1 MDSTLLIGMV
11 LALIGYTVINLGLV
25 LEKKGLDSQ
34 SKILE
39 TSFSS
44 NVSNFLSNKTWL
56 LGFLGTVVGTL
67 VSYVALVFAPITVI
81 QVFLGVGLC
90 FLALFSFFLLNE
102 KLSKFE
108 LLGIG
113 IIVVG
118 VALLSSIANTFET
131 AENDLEALKSLINSE
146 ESIFFVTL
154 LTFAQIFLWF
164 TGKKKRNV
172 ITGINFGLISG
183 VSAGLAQLYM
193 KGIIGGLNDY
203 LKSPSELT
211 YLMWL
216 LLMVVFLT
224 ISFLTLQMGFQ
235 YAAATHVAPLFNIS
249 ALIIPV
255 IGGGVIYK
263 EWSTLSTNETI
274 IAITSLCIVSI
285 GVFLLS
291 VMSNLKETKAS
302 LEDETG
308 N

>member
-1 MDSTLLIGMV
+1 MDINLLIGMV

-44 NVSNFLSNKTWL
+44 NVRNFLNNKTWL
-56 LGFLGTVVGTL
+56 LGLLGTVVGTL

-81 QVFLGVGLC
+81 QVFLGVGLS

-102 KLSKFE
+102 KLSRFE
-108 LLGIG
+108 LLGIVIV
-113 IIVVG
+113 IIG
-118 VALLSSIANTFET
+118 VALLSIIAEAFKT
-131 AENDLEALKSLINSE
+131 AENDLENLKSLINSK
-146 ESIFFVTL
+146 ESILFVVIL
-154 LTFAQIFLWF
+154 SVVQIILWF
-164 TGKKKRNV
+164 TGKKKRNA
-172 ITGINFGLISG
+172 ITGISFGLISG

-193 KGIIGGLNDY
+193 KGIMGGLKDY
-203 LKSPSELT
+203 LKTPSELT
-211 YLMWL
+211 FLIWLFLMA
-216 LLMVVFLT
+216 VFLT
-224 ISFLTLQMGFQ
+224 ISFITLQMGFQ

-255 IGGGVIYK
+255 VGGGVIYK

-274 IAITSLCIVSI
+274 IAITSLLIVSF

-291 VMSNLKETKAS
+291 VMSNLKETK
-302 LEDETG
+302 ETSEEKR
-308 N
+308 

>member
-1 MDSTLLIGMV
+1 MDINLLIGMI

-44 NVSNFLSNKTWL
+44 NVRNFLNNKTWL
-56 LGFLGTVVGTL
+56 FGLLGTVVGTL
-67 VSYVALVFAPITVI
+67 VSYVALIFAPITVI
-81 QVFLGVGLC
+81 QVFLGVGLS

-102 KLSKFE
+102 KLSRFE
-108 LLGIG
+108 LLGIVIV
-113 IIVVG
+113 IIG
-118 VALLSSIANTFET
+118 VALLSIIAEAFKT
-131 AENDLEALKSLINSE
+131 AENDLENLKSLINSK
-146 ESIFFVTL
+146 ESILFVVIL
-154 LTFAQIFLWF
+154 SVVQIILWF
-164 TGKKKRNV
+164 TGKKKRNA
-172 ITGINFGLISG
+172 ITGISFGLISG

-193 KGIIGGLNDY
+193 KGIMGGLKDY
-203 LKSPSELT
+203 LKTPSELT
-211 YLMWL
+211 FLIWL

-224 ISFLTLQMGFQ
+224 ISFITLQMGFQ

-255 IGGGVIYK
+255 VGGGVIYK

-274 IAITSLCIVSI
+274 IAITSLLIVSF

-291 VMSNLKETKAS
+291 VMSNLKETK
-302 LEDETG
+302 ETSEEKR
-308 N
+308 